1 MWAYL
6 MMYVLYGILYTNA
19 MYVRGGSTRFQ
30 TFESAAAAAAAGGG
44 REVLLYC

>member
-1 MWAYL
+1 

-19 MYVRGGSTRFQ
+19 MYSYVRGGSTRFQ
-30 TFESAAAAAAAGGG
+30 TFESAAAGGG

>member
-1 MWAYL
+1 
-6 MMYVLYGILYTNA
+6 MMYVLYGILHTNA

-30 TFESAAAAAAAGGG
+30 TFESAAAGGG